1 MLCGLSRLSSRSA
14 AAVAIFF
21 PSAILAHH
29 LAHPTLYTT
38 VCPGTTP
45 CYTPVYPSLRTTA
58 CLLVL
63 ASTTILAARFAP
75 DIVADLASS
84 SPTSSADATPTTTT
98 ITTTTTS
105 KPPPSTT
112 TPYAPARETSQFFT
126 GLLFAL
132 GLQISQM
139 SHPAKVASFLSFPAL
154 HAWDPSLALV
164 LVFAVL
170 PNALLVRAKGFDAP
184 PRFAPAF
191 QLPTKGLRDVDATF
205 VAGAAAF
212 GVGWGLSGTCPG
224 PAVLRAFVQPVWGLL
239 WMGGFWAGGR
249 LVPG

>member
-29 LAHPTLYTT
+29 LVHPTLYTT
-38 VCPGTTP
+38 VCPGTIP
-45 CYTPVYPSLRTTA
+45 CYMPVYPSFRTTA
-58 CLLVL
+58 SLLL
-63 ASTTILAARFAP
+63 IASTSILTAHFAP
-75 DIVADLASS
+75 DVVAGLASS
-84 SPTSSADATPTTTT
+84 TTTA
-98 ITTTTTS
+98 TTTAATTTANTS
-105 KPPPSTT
+105 KLSP
-112 TPYAPARETSQFFT
+112 APHALARETTQFFT

-139 SHPAKVASFLSFPAL
+139 SHPAKVASFLSFPSL
-154 HAWDPSLALV
+154 HHWDPSLALI

-170 PNALLVRAKGFDAP
+170 PNMMLIRTKGLDGP
-184 PRFAPAF
+184 PRFAPSFA
-191 QLPTKGLRDVDATF
+191 LPTKGFKDVDATF

-224 PAVLRAFVQPVWGLL
+224 PAILRALAQPVWGLL

-249 LVPG
+249 LIGV

>member
-1 MLCGLSRLSSRSA
+1 M
-14 AAVAIFF
+14 
-21 PSAILAHH
+21 
-29 LAHPTLYTT
+29 
-38 VCPGTTP
+38 
-45 CYTPVYPSLRTTA
+45 PVYPSLRTTA

-75 DIVADLASS
+75 HIVADLTSS
-84 SPTSSADATPTTTT
+84 STISSPDATPTTTT
-98 ITTTTTS
+98 TTTTTTAS
-105 KPPPSTT
+105 KPSPT
-112 TPYAPARETSQFFT
+112 TPYAPARETAQFFT

-139 SHPAKVASFLSFPAL
+139 SHPAKVASFLSFPSL
-154 HAWDPSLALV
+154 HAWDPSLALI

-170 PNALLVRAKGFDAP
+170 PNALLVRAKGLDAP

-249 LVPG
+249 LLPG